1 MRLRNGRSFLGQVE
15 FVNEE
20 EPSAVA
26 KYRLVCEKKDYAS
39 WPRIAYALG
48 LIAGSPFNGFL
59 ADKYG
64 RKPQLV
70 LCNLWVLLTG

>member
-1 MRLRNGRSFLGQVE
+1 MFILGQIE
-15 FVNEE
+15 FMNED

-26 KYRLVCEKKDYAS
+26 KYGLVCEKEDDIS

-48 LIAGSPFNGFL
+48 LIVGSPFNGYV

-70 LCNLWVLLTG
+70 LCNLWVLIVG